1 MKKIKGNMLKNT
13 KNIDLILFFCSQFP
27 LTRINFMLR
36 NLTRAVIRVNFML
49 SKRIFSRKTLTSCT
63 LNP

>member
-1 MKKIKGNMLKNT
+1 MQKNT
-13 KNIDLILFFCSQFP
+13 KNIDLILFFYSQFP
-27 LTRINFMLR
+27 LTRTNRMLR

-49 SKRIFSRKTLTSCT
+49 SKRIFSRKTLISCT